1 MSLSASSSGFGVIR
15 PSMMKKLPVKSVG
28 NTVSFCRVTKQSA
41 GTEMN
46 KKTLFG
52 FGRMSAGLPVLFHG
66 QFSQPSS
73 RCWGSEQQGEWEG
86 LGSLLNPTLDTPP
99 PPQILEL
106 CPLESSL
113 RQYPVCRPKVRPMGE
128 PGPFSQFPPE

>member
-15 PSMMKKLPVKSVG
+15 PGMMKKLPVKSVG

-52 FGRMSAGLPVLFHG
+52 VGRMSAGLLVLFHG

-73 RCWGSEQQGEWEG
+73 RCWGIRVCLLDLSSKESGRG
-86 LGSLLNPTLDTPP
+86 LG
-99 PPQILEL
+99 
-106 CPLESSL
+106 
-113 RQYPVCRPKVRPMGE
+113 VCLT
-128 PGPFSQFPPE
+128 QH